1 MTHVI
6 RIGVFICHCGT
17 NIGGFLDVSSLVDNI
32 RQLPDVI
39 LCTDHLYTCSES
51 GLLTIKQAIQD
62 HHLNRVVVASCT
74 PRTHEALFRNI
85 CKEAGLNPYL
95 FEFVNIRD
103 QCSWVHMHE
112 PDAATIKA
120 KDLIRMGVARAR
132 LLEPQDEISIDIL
145 PSALVIGG
153 GITGMTCAVNLAN
166 QGFSVLLLEKEA
178 ELGGLLTQINTLA
191 PTFDSASQLLEEK
204 TKEVKQTSNLDIR
217 THATITAIHGYYGNY
232 HVTFNQNGRSNE
244 YSTGV
249 IVLATG
255 AQELKPIGEYGYNQK
270 TVITQLELEHHLKT
284 QSCTANTVVMI
295 QCVGARNEVREYCS
309 RICCINALKNA
320 QIILQQ
326 NPQATVY
333 ILYRDM
339 QSYGALETLYRK
351 TRELGAIFIPY
362 TIQKPPRVTSER
374 IIVFDEFLSQEIAIQ
389 YDLVVLSTPLI
400 PHPESKQLA
409 HTLKIPTDSHGFFL
423 EAHAKLRP
431 LDFATDGIYLCGSA
445 RWPSTIGE
453 SISQAL
459 GAASRAAIPLKKGR
473 VVTEPLISVVDIT
486 RCIGCG
492 LCEAVCP
499 YNAIRVEET
508 SQGNIAQTI
517 PASCRGCGVCGA
529 ACPQMAITMQHY
541 HDDQICAAINA
552 LVEEIS

>member
-1 MTHVI
+1 MTHKI

-17 NIGGFLDVSSLVDNI
+17 NIGGFLNVPSLVNYI
-32 RQLPDVI
+32 QHLPDVVF
-39 LCTDHLYTCSES
+39 CTDHLYTCSES
-51 GLLTIKQAIQD
+51 GLLTIKEAIHDQ
-62 HHLNRVVVASCT
+62 HLNRVVVASCT

-112 PDAATIKA
+112 PHAATAKA
-120 KDLIRMGVARAR
+120 KDLIRMGIARAR
-132 LLEPQDEISIDIL
+132 LLEPLDEISIDIL

-153 GITGMTCAVNLAN
+153 GLSGMTCAVNLAK
-166 QGFSVLLLEKEA
+166 QGFPVMLLEKEA
-178 ELGGLLTQINTLA
+178 RLGGLLNKINTLA
-191 PTFDSASQLLEEK
+191 PTFDPAAQLLSDKKKAVEH
-204 TKEVKQTSNLDIR
+204 TANLDLR
-217 THATITAIHGYYGNY
+217 MNATVTAIHGYYGNY
-232 HVTFNQNGRSNE
+232 RVTFNHNGRSEE
-244 YSTGV
+244 YPTGV
-249 IVLATG
+249 IILATG

-270 TVITQLELEHHLKT
+270 TVITQLELEHLLKT
-284 QSCTANTVVMI
+284 QSCNANTIVMI
-295 QCVGARNEVREYCS
+295 QCVGARNETREYCS
-309 RICCINALKNA
+309 RICCITALKNA

-326 NPQATVY
+326 NPQASVY

-351 TRELGAIFIPY
+351 ARELGAIFIPY
-362 TIQKPPRVTSER
+362 TPQKPPRVNSEQ
-374 IIVFDEFLSQEIAIQ
+374 IIVFDEFLSREIALP

-400 PHPESKQLA
+400 PYSESKQLA
-409 HTLKIPTDSHGFFL
+409 QILKIPTDSHGFFL

-445 RWPSTIGE
+445 RWPATISE

-459 GAASRAAIPLKKGR
+459 GAASRATIPLKKGR
-473 VVTEPLISVVDIT
+473 VVTEPLVSVVEIT
-486 RCIGCG
+486 QCIGCG
-492 LCEAVCP
+492 LCEVVCP

-508 SQGNIAQTI
+508 PQGNIAQTI

-529 ACPQMAITMQHY
+529 ACPSMAITMQHY